1 MIFIAMLLGLRC
13 SEILGLRW
21 EDFDIKRRADTDEI
35 FTGGARRLLPGRR
48 RPLCHP
54 ERWNRKLVSWPLWNR
69 VKNVRIAENQGEQG
83 CLGRPP
89 L

>member
-21 EDFDIKRRADTDEI
+21 EDFDIKRRADTVEI
-35 FTGGARRLLPGRR
+35 FTGGARRLLPGKR

-54 ERWNRKLVSWPLWNR
+54 ERWNRKIVSWPLWNR
-69 VKNVRIAENQGEQG
+69 VKMSGLPKTRVSKVAWGA
-83 CLGRPP
+83 RP
-89 L
+89 